1 MGELEVV
8 VVLADS
14 TSYGWLERPEVTGC
28 EVVVRTLPGLRGVSC
43 TSAIACGG
51 SLVKEGTAKEGT
63 AKETVLDQITAWLVA
78 GGESVVPADTAVIC
92 RAVPCRQSVPKRSYG
107 EMELARTAC
116 GVRETATPIMETC
129 PAAYGAGDKLHF
141 QKGIAATAM
150 ESIVEKAVEE
160 MRAEAAAWQEA
171 AARSAATSGAHSAAA
186 AGVAEVAVG
195 KPWVAVVVCCGWN
208 CNKDQG
214 RAEAFV
220 TAELTRC
227 ATWGDFVSVASGHAG
242 KQHLKFEWLADRLG
256 AATNHLWQ
264 TNKEDHEQA
273 KKNKE
278 TLAQTFAR
286 SIVLDLECEEEVA
299 ALGGGV
305 ALQHYRS
312 LNKASHRADFWRYVR
327 LLRQGDTSLG
337 MDAGKGNRDGA

>member
-1 MGELEVV
+1 MVSGRWGIGRPGR
-8 VVLADS
+8 
-14 TSYGWLERPEVTGC
+14 YGCDLY
-28 EVVVRTLPGLRGVSC
+28 
-43 TSAIACGG
+43 
-51 SLVKEGTAKEGT
+51 
-63 AKETVLDQITAWLVA
+63 
-78 GGESVVPADTAVIC
+78 

-150 ESIVEKAVEE
+150 ESIVEKALEE
-160 MRAEAAAWQEA
+160 MRAETAAWQEA
-171 AARSAATSGAHSAAA
+171 AARSAAMSAAHSAAA

-286 SIVLDLECEEEVA
+286 SIVLDPECEEEVA

-312 LNKASHRADFWRYVR
+312 LNKASHGPTSGGTCGCCGKETRLWGWMRGKETGMGRRKRWRGTARDVRAARLFFCG
-327 LLRQGDTSLG
+327 LLRSRL
-337 MDAGKGNRDGA
+337 K